1 MSLGLA
7 MHQFAT
13 VARGTKYSKK
23 WCNVA
28 NGLQPKKWLHAAVFP
43 LVSEKSNCHGFYI
56 LFGQASNHIRR
67 SRL

>member
-23 WCNVA
+23 WCVQMVCNPKMVA
-28 NGLQPKKWLHAAVFP
+28 CCGFHPFISLSENLIVMVFISSLARHP
-43 LVSEKSNCHGFYI
+43 I
-56 LFGQASNHIRR
+56 T
-67 SRL
+67 